1 MTHRSGSAMT
11 GRKNTGWHHND
22 GTLFF
27 LISSLLLFVS
37 DSPMTILAFTR
48 VQPTPP
54 IDTIRSGGI
63 RSSNEQDCR
72 PQIKP
77 TGCAGRPIG
86 DGSRTFATKLF
97 STTQN
102 VRASKPTDGK
112 QETRFVRF
120 SRCFQR
126 HVVYGTNKT
135 VLSSFRFLDEAFE
148 EFPRLYVVKDSVA
161 TTNTTPEEIQAGYA
175 AGGGLQ
181 EAVGYAVYLDTNQTE
196 IAMERGR
203 GALLT
208 LCELVTGEET
218 SPLVDSFVATVGTTP
233 LLRHN
238 NDTITSNFGK
248 FQKLMENALGL
259 DFGETRS
266 RIIAPFPQVC
276 LYDLN
281 DIAERLAFLL
291 APLPPRDC
299 LTAGTEVDCECSVLV
314 REGAVSISRLCGDR
328 NYRVICWAIHVGR
341 PNLTVF
347 FRFLCIYGCKGR
359 FCFRKGTVSGSIAKL
374 CENAC

>member
-161 TTNTTPEEIQAGYA
+161 TTKSFTTYSRRTPLQQRIQHRRKSR
-175 AGGGLQ
+175 
-181 EAVGYAVYLDTNQTE
+181 
-196 IAMERGR
+196 RGTR
-203 GALLT
+203 PVEDSRRLLVT
-208 LCELVTGEET
+208 LCIW
-218 SPLVDSFVATVGTTP
+218 TP
-233 LLRHN
+233 TR
-238 NDTITSNFGK
+238 
-248 FQKLMENALGL
+248 QK
-259 DFGETRS
+259 
-266 RIIAPFPQVC
+266 
-276 LYDLN
+276 
-281 DIAERLAFLL
+281 
-291 APLPPRDC
+291 
-299 LTAGTEVDCECSVLV
+299 
-314 REGAVSISRLCGDR
+314 
-328 NYRVICWAIHVGR
+328 
-341 PNLTVF
+341 
-347 FRFLCIYGCKGR
+347 
-359 FCFRKGTVSGSIAKL
+359 
-374 CENAC
+374 